1 MRGQTM
7 ARTVSLALLLVALS
21 SLIWTSAADGPN
33 QAGLVVQ
40 FGDGRVETRCVS
52 FEGDQIMGADVLAL
66 SGLDAVVDPS
76 SGMGITVCR
85 IEGEGCSYPAEP
97 CFCQCMSGGECAYW
111 NYFFRDAGQADWTYS
126 ALGAAIH
133 AIKPGSVEGW
143 VWGDG
148 HTPPAKEITFE
159 VICPAPTAEPTATS
173 ERPAQASATATVRA
187 GETPGSTALPTSLP
201 AAITPSPRP
210 TQPTPLPNPTQPAAQ
225 PGPTQPEAE
234 PASRSMS
241 YLTFGLTVAALA
253 LVGGLVWLR
262 RR

>member
-1 MRGQTM
+1 M
-7 ARTVSLALLLVALS
+7 ARIVSLALSLLALS
-21 SLIWTSAADGPN
+21 SLIGISAADGPN

-148 HTPPAKEITFE
+148 HTPPDKEITFE
-159 VICPAPTAEPTATS
+159 VICPATTPGPTATS
-173 ERPAQASATATVRA
+173 EQPAQATIPVPA
-187 GETPGSTALPTSLP
+187 GETANPTDLPTGVP
-201 AAITPSPRP
+201 AEITPSPRP
-210 TQPTPLPNPTQPAAQ
+210 TQPTPMPSPPLPAAS
-225 PGPTQPEAE
+225 PGPMQPEAE
-234 PASRSMS
+234 PASRPMG
-241 YLTFGLTVAALA
+241 YLPFGLMVAALV